1 MKPSDFRSLQD
12 HKVSGWVHRVWFISL
27 SIITVLVGMLFLPWE
42 QTVKGEGQ
50 LMAQNPS
57 ERGYM
62 IAATVDGF
70 VDKLYVRENQRVK
83 QGERLFQMV
92 DLDQNYSERIERMDQ
107 NLKKQ
112 MFHTGEEYS
121 TLIKNREN
129 SVEQMKTGEEL
140 YNKRYQQGLE
150 ELKSLEFKKSA
161 LAQNYRV
168 ERLNYER
175 VKTLYEES
183 IESKRSLERAENS
196 YAKAKA
202 EWDKINVDLDIQKRH
217 LEIIQKEKEQF
228 VLDASNKVRLI
239 DNAMNGAQVRLHS
252 LQRDGE
258 RQESDIARYATSDVK
273 AEKNGHVLRVLVND
287 KNRYVPKGEPII
299 HFAPDVTKRMIM
311 LKISDFHMP
320 LIKPGL
326 PVRIRFYGWPTLQI
340 SGWPKIQFGTFG
352 GMIERVDPIAF
363 EEGWYYAY
371 IIEDPNEPWPADDV
385 LRVGTRATVWARLST
400 VPMWYQIWRT
410 MNAVP
415 PRMVRPD
422 KEL

>member
-1 MKPSDFRSLQD
+1 
-12 HKVSGWVHRVWFISL
+12 
-27 SIITVLVGMLFLPWE
+27 VLIGMLFLPWE
-42 QTVKGEGQ
+42 QTVRGEGQ

-57 ERGYM
+57 ERGHM

-70 VDKLYVRENQRVK
+70 IDTLYVRENQKVK
-83 QGERLFQMV
+83 IGDSLFKMV
-92 DLDQNYSERIERMDQ
+92 DLDQNYSERIGRMDQ

-112 MFHTGEEYS
+112 MFHTEEEYS

-129 SVEQMKTGEEL
+129 SVAQMKTGDEL
-140 YNKRYQQGLE
+140 YSKRYKQGLQE
-150 ELKSLEFKKSA
+150 YKSLEFKKSSIA
-161 LAQNYRV
+161 ENYRV

-202 EWDKINVDLDIQKRH
+202 EWEKINVDLDIQKRQ
-217 LEIIQKEKEQF
+217 LEIIEKEKEQYL
-228 VLDASNKVRLI
+228 LDASNKIRMI
-239 DNAMNGAQVRLHS
+239 DNTMNAAQVRLHS

-273 AEKNGHVLRVLVND
+273 AEKDGTVLRVLVND

-299 HFAPDVTKRMIM
+299 HFAPNVSKRMIM
-311 LKISDFHMP
+311 FKISDFHMP

-352 GMIERVDPIAF
+352 GIIERVDPIAF

-371 IIEDPNEPWPADDV
+371 IVEDPNEPWPQDGI

-400 VPMWYQIWRT
+400 VPIWYQIWRT
-410 MNAVP
+410 MNAIP
-415 PRMVRPD
+415 PKMVRPD